1 VCLHEGLGLT
11 PWGPLG
17 GGFLSG
23 KYHPGDKPQEGRLAM
38 MPDETEESWLR
49 RSTERN
55 WAILQV
61 LDEVARSHQATH
73 SQVALAWLLHQPA
86 VCSVIIGARTLD
98 QLDDNLAAGQLSLP
112 EEELARLSLA
122 SEPDDPYP
130 YRFLRLYGSR
140 DRTPEV

>member
-1 VCLHEGLGLT
+1 M
-11 PWGPLG
+11 
-17 GGFLSG
+17 SG
-23 KYHPGDKPQEGRLAM
+23 KYKPGDRPREGRLAI

-61 LDEVARSHQATH
+61 VDQVARSYAATH
-73 SQVALAWLLHQPA
+73 AQVSLAWLLHQPA
-86 VCSVIIGARTLD
+86 VSSVIIGARTLD
-98 QLDDNLAAGQLSLP
+98 QLEEDLAAGRLALS
-112 EEELARLSLA
+112 EEDLARLSLV

-140 DRTPEV
+140 ELNPEA